1 VKRAGCRT
9 LLCLGVFGDALL
21 FGFVVGVF
29 CFFHH
34 KQICMECIFVSI
46 WKHLD
51 FKTYVCIIIGD
62 EYVPIR
68 WILFF
73 VIWDYVLF
81 LKHSASEV
89 KVCTFYGATWLEQR
103 PNWVQLST
111 EASLG
116 RYQAAEGFL
125 RCFLSKKA
133 LPSSATVASSNWHL
147 PATAAAAWQGIFA

>member
-1 VKRAGCRT
+1 MECNVFSVKCKLWCVKRAGCRT

-68 WILFF
+68 WILLFGYLGLCPFF
-73 VIWDYVLF
+73 
-81 LKHSASEV
+81 
-89 KVCTFYGATWLEQR
+89 
-103 PNWVQLST
+103 
-111 EASLG
+111 EA
-116 RYQAAEGFL
+116 
-125 RCFLSKKA
+125 
-133 LPSSATVASSNWHL
+133 
-147 PATAAAAWQGIFA
+147 